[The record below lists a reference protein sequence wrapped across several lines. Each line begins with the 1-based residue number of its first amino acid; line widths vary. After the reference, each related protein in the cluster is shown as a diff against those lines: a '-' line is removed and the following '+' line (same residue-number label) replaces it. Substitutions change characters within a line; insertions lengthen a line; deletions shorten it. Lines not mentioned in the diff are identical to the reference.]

1 MLNGGL
7 SLSGE
12 LWKGRHAMT
21 DERPQNWDWVH
32 AIGTC
37 SPQVMFG
44 QLKELA
50 RQNVTKRNEQLG
62 RGVVYALREI
72 DGVSFSVG
80 KTDAHGN
87 AMFFGLTD
95 DLKAMEVSKINR
107 QNAVRYAVKLC
118 DDGLCRWAS
127 GNVPLDHWQ
136 VLRTALEPLL
146 FS

>member
-1 MLNGGL
+1 M
-7 SLSGE
+7 
-12 LWKGRHAMT
+12 
-21 DERPQNWDWVH
+21 
-32 AIGTC
+32 
-37 SPQVMFG
+37 
-44 QLKELA
+44 
-50 RQNVTKRNEQLG
+50 
-62 RGVVYALREI
+62 YALREI